1 MKRDA
6 LDALPLP
13 QPEKLTSTDTRPDT
27 REHERRPRRLVRSLV
42 GGIWSSYATP
52 FERAVRA
59 ALPWTVWTYPGL
71 RPGLDELFGGRI
83 TKNAVDH
90 WRSGKRLPPKW
101 ARVILAEYLRGR
113 AAAMLAAA
121 DEVQAVGQG
130 ERRGVAATAARKA
143 KRRAKA
149 AREV

>member
-1 MKRDA
+1 MKRDGLA
-6 LDALPLP
+6 ARPLA
-13 QPEKLTSTDTRPDT
+13 QPETLTKTDTPPDT
-27 REHERRPRRLVRSLV
+27 REQERRPRRLVRSLV

-52 FERAVRA
+52 FEQAVRA

-71 RPGLDELFGGRI
+71 RPGLDELFGRRV

-90 WRSGKRLPPKW
+90 WRSGKRQPPKW
-101 ARVILAEYLRGR
+101 AIKMLVDHLRSR

-149 AREV
+149 REV